1 MVFRSPT
8 QKLEPHTKQ
17 IDCVIA
23 LPKRSCLDGYTMAF
37 RPLIQT
43 LVEPPYKTIIHSG
56 SESVLTLF
64 LRLKSQK
71 TLCIETVGQL
81 GFLFLRSR

>member
-1 MVFRSPT
+1 
-8 QKLEPHTKQ
+8 
-17 IDCVIA
+17 
-23 LPKRSCLDGYTMAF
+23 MAF
-37 RPLIQT
+37 RPQIQE

-56 SESVLTLF
+56 SESVN
-64 LRLKSQK
+64 LKK